1 MLFKSLFYY
10 VNSFF
15 IFYLSFYIFRKFF
28 EFFGYRIKNT
38 VINKKHGKIKPI
50 IFLKKLC
57 LSEEHNQVFFDLQII
72 GIHLNNIYSTNK
84 TVL

>member
-1 MLFKSLFYY
+1 MVK
-10 VNSFF
+10 
-15 IFYLSFYIFRKFF
+15 
-28 EFFGYRIKNT
+28 
-38 VINKKHGKIKPI
+38 KPI

-57 LSEEHNQVFFDLQII
+57 LSEELNQVFLDLQII